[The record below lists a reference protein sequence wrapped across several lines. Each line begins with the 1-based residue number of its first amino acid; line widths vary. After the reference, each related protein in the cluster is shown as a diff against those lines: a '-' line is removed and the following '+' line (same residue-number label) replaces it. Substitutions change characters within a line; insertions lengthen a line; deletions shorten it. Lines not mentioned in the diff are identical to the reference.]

1 MSIRN
6 LARVGGL
13 LYLADAIV
21 GGFAEYVR
29 TSNTVSGDPAA
40 TAANVARHATLFQVA
55 FAADLADLPLYLAVG
70 IILYVV
76 LRPVNQPA
84 ALAMLILNAV
94 SIPMQAINML
104 THAAALLVAT
114 NGSFGVGGPGTVLFL
129 LDMHRIGYLVAQI
142 FFGGYMLPLGY
153 LVYRSGSLPRALG
166 VALAVGGAAYV
177 SGVAVSFAGASLES
191 GLSTYFGLAGGLAE
205 AVFLLWLI
213 AMGVRAQRLTTS
225 SSA

>member
-1 MSIRN
+1 
-6 LARVGGL
+6 
-13 LYLADAIV
+13 
-21 GGFAEYVR
+21 
-29 TSNTVSGDPAA
+29 
-40 TAANVARHATLFQVA
+40 
-55 FAADLADLPLYLAVG
+55 
-70 IILYVV
+70 
-76 LRPVNQPA
+76 
-84 ALAMLILNAV
+84 
-94 SIPMQAINML
+94 ML